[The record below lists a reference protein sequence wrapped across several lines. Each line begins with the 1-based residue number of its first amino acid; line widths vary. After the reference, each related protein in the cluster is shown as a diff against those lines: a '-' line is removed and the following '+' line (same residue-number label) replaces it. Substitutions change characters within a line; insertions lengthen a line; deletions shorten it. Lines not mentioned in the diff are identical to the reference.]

1 MLTIFLWKPPF
12 WWREVCMTQGNL
24 CHADRRYSK
33 RAFIHVENA
42 SSVTL
47 PRQVWAL
54 APCSRRACHTFFAW
68 LRAKRAWFHFRR
80 CSLKS
85 LQTHLLNLFIQT
97 VTLPPP
103 RTNMLEGAA
112 DSAVGHEYCSVSL
125 YRRCYNK
132 LITKIFEHPPGML

>member
-1 MLTIFLWKPPF
+1 MDFHENHLFGEEKSAQLKETLAMPTGDTPKSFYP
-12 WWREVCMTQGNL
+12 CG
-24 CHADRRYSK
+24 
-33 RAFIHVENA
+33 NA

-68 LRAKRAWFHFRR
+68 LRARRAWFHFRR

-103 RTNMLEGAA
+103 RTNMLQGAA